1 MNRINKLRQLHNEKL
16 EMYCG
21 KNGVSLISI
30 QKLLEAEKTKK
41 LVKRNALIQQ
51 NIDKE
56 IDNAIEN
63 ENR

>member
-1 MNRINKLRQLHNEKL
+1 MNRINKLRQSHNEQL
-16 EMYCG
+16 EKYCR

-41 LVKRNALIQQ
+41 LLKRNALIQQ

-56 IDNAIEN
+56 IDNTIEN
-63 ENR
+63 ENK

>member
-1 MNRINKLRQLHNEKL
+1 MSRINRLRQLHNEQL
-16 EMYCG
+16 ETYCR

-41 LVKRNALIQQ
+41 LLKRNALIQQ

-56 IDNAIEN
+56 IDNTIEN

>member
-1 MNRINKLRQLHNEKL
+1 MSRINRLRLSHNEKL
-16 EMYCG
+16 EIYCRR
-21 KNGVSLISI
+21 NGVSFISI

-41 LVKRNALIQQ
+41 LLKRNAMIQQ

-56 IDNAIEN
+56 IDNTIEN